1 MSLVQ
6 LYLARVR
13 HAPIMST
20 TGGCDPPS
28 FGRLPDIFYSSSTS
42 KNGPTEKIPVEPKS
56 ENRTRLY

>member
-13 HAPIMST
+13 HEPIMSA
-20 TGGCDPPS
+20 GGCDPPS

-42 KNGPTEKIPVEPKS
+42 KYGPTEKISVEPKS